1 MIMGISTIF
10 HLRIKWVF
18 LETWILNVIHLVN
31 VYWASTLIGAVLG
44 KDMGWTG
51 LMWSFPL

>member
-18 LETWILNVIHLVN
+18 LETWILSVIHLVN